1 MCLRFLYIKYINTFR
16 VPEQLPDETK
26 ARSAPVFVSRPD
38 SVTVEEGEWARF
50 QCRVTG
56 HPKPRVMW
64 LLNGNTIVNVRKI
77 SFTCSKLIEN
87 V

>member
-1 MCLRFLYIKYINTFR
+1 MIETNELNKYIAFPTFR
-16 VPEQLPDETK
+16 VPEPLPDETK

-38 SVTVEEGEWARF
+38 PVTVEEGEWARF

-64 LLNGNTIVNVRKI
+64 LLNGNTIVNVRFKH
-77 SFTCSKLIEN
+77 FYNPL
-87 V
+87 